1 MTIAMVIATMFY
13 PLKRKML
20 GFGISNWQLTILS
33 MSAVN
38 SAFLRTS
45 WTPGFCFNVHLLTGI

>member
-1 MTIAMVIATMFY
+1 MVIATMFY